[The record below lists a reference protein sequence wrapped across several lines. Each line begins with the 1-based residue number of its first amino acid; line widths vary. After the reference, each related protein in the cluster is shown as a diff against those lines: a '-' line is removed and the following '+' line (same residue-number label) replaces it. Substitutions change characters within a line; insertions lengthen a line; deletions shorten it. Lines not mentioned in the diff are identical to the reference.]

1 MDGKSE
7 RRMAELVDAKYGENK
22 TYEEQQR
29 VMPAP
34 EAQSLPPA
42 PVPGGAEQPPADS
55 PYAQM
60 PPIGAFNAPTARP
73 SEPVTSGAPFGPGPN
88 GMPMGPQG
96 PYAPQALSRTLA
108 EYGAMDETGVIAE
121 LAQHFDGMN
130 I

>member
-1 MDGKSE
+1 
-7 RRMAELVDAKYGENK
+7 MAELVDAKYGENK
-22 TYEEQQR
+22 VYEQQQQ

-34 EAQSLPPA
+34 EAQALPPA
-42 PVPGGAEQPPADS
+42 PSPGDMAQPQES
-55 PYAQM
+55 PYSQL

-73 SEPVTSGAPFGPGPN
+73 DEPVTAGGPYGPGPN
-88 GMPMGPQG
+88 SMRMGPQG
-96 PYAPQALSRTLA
+96 PLAPQVLSRTLA